1 MGNTASSSGKHSQ
14 SHNIRDETVD
24 FGHLSPQGIYTGPQD
39 WNQQVVGKLIVDR
52 KLAPFYRPLEDYE
65 PDWDDETILRNR
77 KVKPGEEALPPPV
90 TMQVF
95 GPTPTSGKTSTKGK
109 GVADRREPAKMAEAE
124 VYRGATECPICFM
137 AICTEC
143 FVQIKRSEPTTTH
156 LVSEPAACPYCVQEN
171 FGVTYE
177 PPSWR
182 SGLVMNTSSS
192 SRPELSR
199 LTGSAVSSG
208 LADSQGHLTSE
219 RTRRK
224 SVPHQAGEVVTIDLI
239 RPDWEAKLEAVR
251 AAVTRRANRRIVMRQ
266 VGDRLIPVGITSG
279 RVVPVNMAG
288 GEVGDPSGGSGRRSR
303 RQRNGASGE
312 LPIGMTGHDLE
323 ELMMMEAMRLSLLE
337 HEAQQQRERE
347 AAARNAASNPGAS
360 SPPRGTS
367 NASPDP
373 ASQLPRD
380 VLQSQAED
388 PDSSPAIAVTDAPRS
403 GSNTPLDVNP
413 SRASQP
419 GSDNSSVVSPRP
431 SFDTSQSAPSHHR
444 TGSGPVHVASSPL
457 NSAAALAMAVGFP
470 TPPNQFG
477 TPSEPAELVQP
488 GFPPRTLNTLST
500 VVSASSVPAAI
511 LGAAAI
517 DRSATNTSAAG
528 DHAPLQEGTN
538 SSQGELSPGVLS
550 SSGAAPSIEQQP
562 ESALVA
568 PATPPFEA
576 DGTPNTVGQSN
587 ELPST
592 TQSPASPAVPASKPT
607 VDSISSLPNP
617 FDSPAVR
624 FTVDDVSANSPLV
637 SVGSGVGGQSSA
649 NFLSPAARSITADSI
664 MSEDSHRYKGDS
676 YDMLLSSPETETDEP
691 LMSGP
696 PNLARLDTMDSFSA
710 QASTSG
716 PTAPQ

>member
-14 SHNIRDETVD
+14 GHNIRDETVD

-65 PDWDDETILRNR
+65 PDWNDETILRNR

-95 GPTPTSGKTSTKGK
+95 GPTPASGKSSVKGK
-109 GVADRREPAKMAEAE
+109 GVADRREPARMSEAE
-124 VYRGATECPICFM
+124 VYRGATECPICFL
-137 AICTEC
+137 
-143 FVQIKRSEPTTTH
+143 IKRSEPTTTH

-182 SGLVMNTSSS
+182 SGLVMSASGS

-199 LTGSAVSSG
+199 LGGSAVPSG
-208 LADSQGHLTSE
+208 STDSHGPLTSE

-279 RVVPVNMAG
+279 RVVPVNMTG
-288 GEVGDPSGGSGRRSR
+288 GEAGDTSGGSGRRSR

-312 LPIGMTGHDLE
+312 LPMGMTGHDLE

-337 HEAQQQRERE
+337 HEAQQRRERE
-347 AAARNAASNPGAS
+347 AAARSAASNSGAPLAPRES
-360 SPPRGTS
+360 S
-367 NASPDP
+367 NVSPDP
-373 ASQLPRD
+373 ASQLPPD
-380 VLQSQAED
+380 DLQQPNRTED
-388 PDSSPAIAVTDAPRS
+388 LSPSPAITVTSIHSRS
-403 GSNTPLDVNP
+403 GANTPLHTNP
-413 SRASQP
+413 SRVSQP

-431 SFDTSQSAPSHHR
+431 SFDTSQSTPSHHR
-444 TGSGPVHVASSPL
+444 VGSGPVHVASSPL
-457 NSAAALAMAVGFP
+457 NGAATLAMAVGFP
-470 TPPNQFG
+470 VPSNESG
-477 TPSEPAELVQP
+477 TPSEPAEVGQP
-488 GFPPRTLNTLST
+488 GFPPRTLNTLSAA
-500 VVSASSVPAAI
+500 VGASSMPAVI
-511 LGAAAI
+511 LGASAS
-517 DRSATNTSAAG
+517 DRSLTNINTAE
-528 DHAPLQEGTN
+528 DHAL
-538 SSQGELSPGVLS
+538 SRQGM
-550 SSGAAPSIEQQP
+550 
-562 ESALVA
+562 
-568 PATPPFEA
+568 
-576 DGTPNTVGQSN
+576 TVGQHEPPHDAPFSSAAAAGEHLIGSPTAPVSSPPPEMNRTGNTAQQPN
-587 ELPST
+587 ELRVIA
-592 TQSPASPAVPASKPT
+592 QSPAPPIAPISKST
-607 VDSISSLPNP
+607 GDSASSLPNP
-617 FDSPAVR
+617 FDSPTVK
-624 FTVDDVSANSPLV
+624 FTVEDISANSPVV
-637 SVGSGVGGQSSA
+637 SRGPSVEGQTSA
-649 NFLSPAARSITADSI
+649 NFLSPVARSMTTDSI
-664 MSEDSHRYKGDS
+664 MSTDSHQYKGDN
-676 YDMLLSSPETETDEP
+676 YNVLLSSPETETDEP

-696 PNLARLDTMDSFSA
+696 PNLARLDTLDSYSA